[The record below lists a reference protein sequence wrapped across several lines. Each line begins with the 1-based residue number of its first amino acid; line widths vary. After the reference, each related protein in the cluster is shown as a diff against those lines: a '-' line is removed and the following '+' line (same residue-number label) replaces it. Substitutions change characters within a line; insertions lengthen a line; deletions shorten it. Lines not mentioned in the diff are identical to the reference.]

1 MNYILIDHLIWETS
15 KMAKGKEKADFNG
28 IMDKFMMENG
38 KVGKNMEAEYGKI
51 QMDYHMLGN
60 GGET

>member
-1 MNYILIDHLIWETS
+1 
-15 KMAKGKEKADFNG
+15 MAKGKEKADFNG
-28 IMDKFMMENG
+28 IMDRFMMENG

-51 QMDYHMLGN
+51 QMGYHMLGN